1 MKKTLLSIAVCA
13 SLAFG
18 MGDKTNLEIT
28 EADVKEINQMAV
40 PEKIEKQEGMRTWF
54 NKMRKKYQKP
64 DNDIFTASVSVK
76 GLDTDPQFALYVQ
89 NAFDRAFLQV
99 RAEQILKKAREVAV
113 SELASSLNIDANDK
127 IKEDALKEKASEG
140 LTQQKAA
147 ANAELNY
154 AREQM
159 REKLKNQGLEFDSIG
174 SFLESA
180 LKDVSDEEVNAALAK
195 QGITN
200 FANLSRE
207 EKMNTFKQ
215 NYAKKTF
222 EKASGEIVGL
232 VPIQTY
238 LKKKENSG
246 SYELGLV
253 AVVSPKTVQIATD
266 LRKKQPT
273 RVKGKCQSLEEQ
285 IPIDNLES
293 VYQII
298 GPRLAYNENCE
309 PVIVSYAQGSFIPSN
324 DDIRNQSLSH
334 IAEQQAGVRADAY
347 IANFIYSNVNTQT
360 RNDTEEVDMA
370 NAVLNAKVTVNLDDG
385 KAVNADEVD
394 GTLEQETIR
403 DTINYFSSRI
413 ASTSKETL
421 VGVETFGTW
430 DTLDEPYEKYPRVVG
445 VVKYYST
452 SQIAKTKD
460 FYNKVS
466 KGVEPAV
473 KKTSNTGA
481 VSKKSFNSNTVDD
494 F

>member
-1 MKKTLLSIAVCA
+1 MKKILLSLAVCTT
-13 SLAFG
+13 LAFG
-18 MGDKTNLEIT
+18 TGDKTDLEIT

-40 PEKIEKQEGMRTWF
+40 PEKIEKQESMRTWL
-54 NKMRKKYQKP
+54 NKMRKKYKKP
-64 DNDIFTASVSVK
+64 DNKIFTASVAVK

-89 NAFDRAFLQV
+89 TAFDRAFLDV
-99 RAEQILKKAREVAV
+99 RAKQILDKAREVDV
-113 SELASSLNIDANDK
+113 NELASTFSTNANDK

-140 LTQQKAA
+140 LIQQKAVA
-147 ANAELNY
+147 SAELNH

-159 REKLKNQGLEFDSIG
+159 RTKLKNQGLKFDSLG
-174 SFLESA
+174 SFLESV
-180 LKDVSDEEVNAALAK
+180 LKDVSDEEINAALAK
-195 QGITN
+195 QGVTN

-215 NYAKKTF
+215 NYAK
-222 EKASGEIVGL
+222 EKFRKGSGEIVGL

-238 LKKKENSG
+238 LRKKENSG
-246 SYELGLV
+246 AYELGLV

-324 DDIRNQSLSH
+324 DDIKNQSLSH
-334 IAEQQAGVRADAY
+334 IAEEQADIGADAY
-347 IANFIYSNVNTQT
+347 ITNFIYSSVNTQT
-360 RNDTEEVDMA
+360 HSKTEEVHMT
-370 NAVLNAKVTVNLDDG
+370 NAVLKAKATVNLDDG

-394 GTLEQETIR
+394 GTLEEETIR
-403 DTINYFSSRI
+403 ESIDYLSSRI

-421 VGVETFGTW
+421 VGVETYGTW

-466 KGVEPAV
+466 KGISATPE
-473 KKTSNTGA
+473 KTSSKGA

>member
-1 MKKTLLSIAVCA
+1 MKKTLLSLAVCA

-18 MGDKTNLEIT
+18 MEDKTNLEIT

-40 PEKIEKQEGMRTWF
+40 PEKIEKQESMRSWF
-54 NKMRKKYQKP
+54 NKMTRKYKKP
-64 DNDIFTASVSVK
+64 DNKIFTASVAVK

-89 NAFDRAFLQV
+89 NAFDRAFLEA
-99 RAEQILKKAREVAV
+99 RAKQILDKAREVAV
-113 SELASSLNIDANDK
+113 SELASNFSTNANDK
-127 IKEDALKEKASEG
+127 IKEDALKEKASVG
-140 LTQQKAA
+140 LTQQKAVA
-147 ANAELNY
+147 SAELNY

-159 REKLKNQGLEFDSIG
+159 RAKLKNQGLQFDSIG

-180 LKDVSDEEVNAALAK
+180 FKEVSDEEVNAALAK

-200 FANLSRE
+200 IANLSRE
-207 EKMNTFKQ
+207 EKMNIFKQ
-215 NYAKKTF
+215 NYAKEIFRKG
-222 EKASGEIVGL
+222 SGEIVGL

-238 LKKKENSG
+238 LRKKENSG

-273 RVKGKCQSLEEQ
+273 RMKGKCQSLGEQ

-309 PVIVSYAQGSFIPSN
+309 PVIVSYAQGNFIPSN
-324 DDIRNQSLSH
+324 DDIKNQSLSQ
-334 IAEQQAGVRADAY
+334 IAEQQADVRADAY
-347 IANFIYSNVNTQT
+347 ITNFIYSNVNTQT
-360 RNDTEEVDMA
+360 LDKTEEVDMT
-370 NAVLNAKVTVNLDDG
+370 NAVLKAKATVNLDDG
-385 KAVNADEVD
+385 EAVNADEVD
-394 GTLEQETIR
+394 GALEEETIR

-460 FYNKVS
+460 FYNKAS

>member
-18 MGDKTNLEIT
+18 MGDKTDLEIT

-40 PEKIEKQEGMRTWF
+40 PEKIEKQEDMRTWF
-54 NKMRKKYQKP
+54 NNMRRKYKKP
-64 DNDIFTASVSVK
+64 DNKIFTANVAVK

-99 RAEQILKKAREVAV
+99 RAEQILNKAQEVAV
-113 SELASSLNIDANDK
+113 DEVASNFSTNANDK

-140 LTQQKAA
+140 LTQQKAVA
-147 ANAELNY
+147 SAELNH

-159 REKLKNQGLEFDSIG
+159 RAKLKKQGLKFDSIG
-174 SFLESA
+174 SFLESV
-180 LKDVSDEEVNAALAK
+180 LKDVSDEEINAALAK
-195 QGITN
+195 QGVTN

-207 EKMNTFKQ
+207 EKINTFKQ
-215 NYAKKTF
+215 NYAKDLFK
-222 EKASGEIVGL
+222 KGSGDIVGL

-238 LKKKENSG
+238 LRKKEDSG
-246 SYELGLV
+246 AYELGLV

-309 PVIVSYAQGSFIPSN
+309 PVVVSYAQGSFIPSN
-324 DDIRNQSLSH
+324 DDIQNQSLSQ
-334 IAEQQAGVRADAY
+334 IAEQQADIRADAY
-347 IANFIYSNVNTQT
+347 ITNFIYSNVNTQT
-360 RNDTEEVDMA
+360 RDKTEEVDMA
-370 NAVLNAKVTVNLDDG
+370 NAVLKAKVTVNLDDG
-385 KAVNADEVD
+385 EAVNADEVD
-394 GTLEQETIR
+394 GTLGEERIR
-403 DTINYFSSRI
+403 ETINYFSSRI

-421 VGVETFGTW
+421 VGVETYGTW

>member
-1 MKKTLLSIAVCA
+1 MKKILLSLAVCTT
-13 SLAFG
+13 LAFG
-18 MGDKTNLEIT
+18 MGDKTDLEIT

-40 PEKIEKQEGMRTWF
+40 PEKIEKQEDMRTWF
-54 NKMRKKYQKP
+54 NNMRRKYKKP
-64 DNDIFTASVSVK
+64 DNKIFTASVAVK

-99 RAEQILKKAREVAV
+99 RAEQILNKAQEVAV
-113 SELASSLNIDANDK
+113 DEVASNFSTNANDK

-140 LTQQKAA
+140 LTQQKAVA
-147 ANAELNY
+147 SAELNH

-159 REKLKNQGLEFDSIG
+159 RAKLKKQGLKFDSIG
-174 SFLESA
+174 SFLESV
-180 LKDVSDEEVNAALAK
+180 LKDVSDEEINAALAK
-195 QGITN
+195 QGVTN

-215 NYAKKTF
+215 NYAKDLFK
-222 EKASGEIVGL
+222 KGSGDIVGL

-238 LKKKENSG
+238 LRKKEDSG
-246 SYELGLV
+246 AYELGLV

-309 PVIVSYAQGSFIPSN
+309 PVVVSYAQGSFIPSN
-324 DDIRNQSLSH
+324 DDIQNQSLSQ
-334 IAEQQAGVRADAY
+334 IAEQQADIRADAY
-347 IANFIYSNVNTQT
+347 ITNFIYSNVNTQT
-360 RNDTEEVDMA
+360 RDKTEEVDMA
-370 NAVLNAKVTVNLDDG
+370 NAVLKAKVTVNLDDG
-385 KAVNADEVD
+385 EAVNADEVD
-394 GTLEQETIR
+394 GTLGEERIR
-403 DTINYFSSRI
+403 ETINYFSSRI

-421 VGVETFGTW
+421 VGVETYGTW

>member
-18 MGDKTNLEIT
+18 MGDKTDLEIT

-54 NKMRKKYQKP
+54 NKMRKKYKKP
-64 DNDIFTASVSVK
+64 DNKIFTASVAVK
-76 GLDTDPQFALYVQ
+76 GLDTDPQFASYVQ
-89 NAFDRAFLQV
+89 TAFDRAFLEV
-99 RAEQILKKAREVAV
+99 RAKQILDKAREVAV
-113 SELASSLNIDANDK
+113 RELASTFNTNANDK

-140 LTQQKAA
+140 LTQQKAVA
-147 ANAELNY
+147 SAELNH

-159 REKLKNQGLEFDSIG
+159 RAKLKNQGLKFDSIG
-174 SFLESA
+174 SFLESVF
-180 LKDVSDEEVNAALAK
+180 KDVSDEEINAALAK
-195 QGITN
+195 QGVTN

-207 EKMNTFKQ
+207 EKMNIFKQ
-215 NYAKKTF
+215 NYAKEIFRKG
-222 EKASGEIVGL
+222 SGEIVGL

-238 LKKKENSG
+238 LRKKEDS
-246 SYELGLV
+246 SAYELGLV

-273 RVKGKCQSLEEQ
+273 RIKGKCQSLEEQ

-309 PVIVSYAQGSFIPSN
+309 PVIVSYAQGNFIPSN
-324 DDIRNQSLSH
+324 DDIRNQSLSQM
-334 IAEQQAGVRADAY
+334 AEEQADVRADAY
-347 IANFIYSNVNTQT
+347 ITNFIYSNVNTQT
-360 RNDTEEVDMA
+360 HDKKEEVDMT
-370 NAVLNAKVTVNLDDG
+370 NAMLKAKVTVNLDDG
-385 KAVNADEVD
+385 EAVNADEVD
-394 GTLEQETIR
+394 GTLGEERIR
-403 DTINYFSSRI
+403 ETINYFSSRI

-421 VGVETFGTW
+421 VGVETYGTW

-460 FYNKVS
+460 FYNEVS
-466 KGVEPAV
+466 KGISATPE
-473 KKTSNTGA
+473 KTSSKGA